1 MEYLIIVLGSYLLG
15 SIPFGFILTKIF
27 LKKDIRNIGSGN
39 IGATNALRTGN
50 KLLGYAT
57 LILDITKAI
66 LPILYVKFNYPDY
79 IFVASLSAFLGHVFP
94 IWLKFKGG
102 KGVATYVGILF
113 SINLI
118 LGSIFVVSWVVTFL
132 ISKYSSLSSLMAS
145 LIVPIYLIIFENYN
159 SIFFI
164 IMFVL
169 IFYTH
174 RENVKRL
181 KNKEESK
188 TKIYW
193 FDYQKLL
200 ANLIN
205 NESCCCRKSS

>member
-1 MEYLIIVLGSYLLG
+1 MENFTIGIISYLMG

-50 KLLGYAT
+50 KVIGYAT
-57 LILDITKAI
+57 LILDISKAI
-66 LPILYVKFNYPDY
+66 IPVIYTKINFPEL
-79 IFVASLSAFLGHVFP
+79 IFVASLCAFLGHVFP

-113 SINLI
+113 SINIVFGLI
-118 LGSIFVVSWVVTFL
+118 FAISWSITFVLT
-132 ISKYSSLSSLMAS
+132 KYSSLSSLIGS
-145 LIVPIYLIIFENYN
+145 LSLPAYLLVTGQTNN
-159 SIFFI
+159 VIFFI

-169 IFYTH
+169 IFFTH

-188 TKIYW
+188 TNIY
-193 FDYQKLL
+193 
-200 ANLIN
+200 
-205 NESCCCRKSS
+205 

>member
-1 MEYLIIVLGSYLLG
+1 MEYLIIILIAYLLG
-15 SIPFGFILTKIF
+15 SIPFGFLLTRIF
-27 LKKDIRNIGSGN
+27 LKKDIREIGSGN

-50 KLLGYAT
+50 KLIGYST
-57 LILDITKAI
+57 LTLDILKAV
-66 LPILYVKFNYPDY
+66 LPIIYIKIYFTDY
-79 IFVASLSAFLGHVFP
+79 IYIASLSTFLGHVFP

-118 LGSIFVVSWVVTFL
+118 YGFIFIVSWIIIFL
-132 ISKYSSLSSLMAS
+132 ISKYSSLSSIIAS
-145 LIVPIYLIIFENYN
+145 LMIPIYLFLFDNNN
-159 SIFFI
+159 SIFFV
-164 IMFVL
+164 IMFIL

-174 RENVKRL
+174 RENIKRL

-200 ANLIN
+200 
-205 NESCCCRKSS
+205 SSFFL